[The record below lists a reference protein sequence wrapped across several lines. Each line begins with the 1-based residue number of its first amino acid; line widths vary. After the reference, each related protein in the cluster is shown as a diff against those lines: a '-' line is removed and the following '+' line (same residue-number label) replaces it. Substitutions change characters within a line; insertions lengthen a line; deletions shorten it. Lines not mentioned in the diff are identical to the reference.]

1 MPPQDRK
8 RDPFAAIRAAL
19 ASERPEGATD
29 AARTLRLDGARE
41 ARTGTPEVV
50 YAPGKTTTQLIDAVR
65 GLVAANGRAIISRV
79 GADTV
84 DALRAAFPDPDYTVT
99 LGAGM
104 RTATVEAS
112 GYIPLNAGGR
122 VGILTAGTS
131 DVPTADEARVM
142 AGAMGCDVRMVA
154 DVGVAGLHRLF
165 RPLEDLF
172 AWGADALIVAAGMDG
187 ALPSVV
193 AGLSLV
199 PVIGLPTPIGY
210 GVGAG
215 GVAALHAMLQSCA
228 PGLVVVNID
237 NGIGAGVAAARI
249 ANQSAAAQRRDGS
262 SRLDRPPTP
271 RGE

>member
-1 MPPQDRK
+1 MPPQGRD

-19 ASERPEGATD
+19 TSERPEGASD

-41 ARTGTPEVV
+41 ARTGIPEVI
-50 YAPGKTTTQLIDAVR
+50 YAPGKTASQLIDAAR
-65 GLVAANGRAIISRV
+65 GLVAANGRAIISRI
-79 GADTV
+79 GAGAV
-84 DALRAAFPDPDYTVT
+84 DGLRAAFPDHVVT
-99 LGAGM
+99 IGAGM
-104 RTATVEAS
+104 RTATVEAP
-112 GYIPLNAGGR
+112 GYRPSSAGGH

-131 DVPTADEARVM
+131 DVTAADEARMM
-142 AGAMGCDVRMVA
+142 AVAMGCDVRMVA

-193 AGLSLV
+193 AGLSHV
-199 PVIGLPTPIGY
+199 PVIGLPTPVGY

-215 GVAALHAMLQSCA
+215 GVATLHAMLQSCA

-249 ANQSAAAQRRDGS
+249 ANQSAAAHLRAGS
-262 SRLDRPPTP
+262 SRRDRPPAP